1 MDALVP
7 NGILGKYLW
16 SFRPPIIVNYGL
28 LSCGQTS
35 FSGNDPIICFAWSR
49 KHTINDHKKSQL
61 EYHLQSIAATFMM
74 NVPTSLTL
82 TMRLYGINTAG
93 SH

>member
-16 SFRPPIIVNYGL
+16 SLCPPIIVNYGL

-49 KHTINDHKKSQL
+49 KHTIIDHKKISAGVSFTVNSCHIHDECADL
-61 EYHLQSIAATFMM
+61 FDID
-74 NVPTSLTL
+74 N
-82 TMRLYGINTAG
+82 GIVW
-93 SH
+93 H